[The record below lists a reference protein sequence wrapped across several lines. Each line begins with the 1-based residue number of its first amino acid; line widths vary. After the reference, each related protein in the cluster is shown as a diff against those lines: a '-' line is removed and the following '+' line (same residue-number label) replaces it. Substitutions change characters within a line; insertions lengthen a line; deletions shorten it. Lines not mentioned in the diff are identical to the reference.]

1 MLDILIRYI
10 ENYNAKGEKVYTGA
24 YIVDRSK
31 LPITKKEIYV
41 GFNFSLEDVLYKKEV
56 ANMFNVDDKDRF
68 IRRYNSAM
76 ATGIVYFPQTQE
88 YGFLQEGDVVLPW
101 TGEDKVQETLDN
113 YINKHYT
120 ITDVDNY
127 FKKIQDLDEKIKD
140 LTPEDPLVELYGY
153 NLKREASSR

>member
-24 YIVDRSK
+24 YIIDRSK

-56 ANMFNVDDKDRF
+56 ANMFNVDDKNRF

-113 YINKHYT
+113 YIT
-120 ITDVDNY
+120 L
-127 FKKIQDLDEKIKD
+127 F
-140 LTPEDPLVELYGY
+140 
-153 NLKREASSR
+153 